1 WLQEFYAKKELN
13 PPTPTFPFKES
24 QLREIGQERP
34 TVREMLKWCQQNWC
48 IPSEIV
54 VEPGP
59 KSDPVIEKTKVEAIF
74 TKLINEQKVDLL
86 DDVDLLDEALRF
98 SFSELVEKTIEG
110 VKIISVEK
118 VEPAKE
124 NNGYINFKV
133 VGEEDGQ
140 KIAIG
145 ISIRQESSWQSV
157 TAGLKRLI
165 NYEKF
170 GLTRGC
176 LLRSKEINPSWS
188 AYAIVQKLRYELGGE
203 WVSLQEQDLKPLV
216 AACLIRNSAAEYEV
230 LPEELKAFL
239 EQNQTLEKNPLIKE
253 IMSKPSG
260 ELPEGLSPD
269 EMLIS
274 FPSSDDSDESDDSG
288 LTFI

>member
-1 WLQEFYAKKELN
+1 MANKIDQ
-13 PPTPTFPFKES
+13 
-24 QLREIGQERP
+24 
-34 TVREMLKWCQQNWC
+34 
-48 IPSEIV
+48 
-54 VEPGP
+54 
-59 KSDPVIEKTKVEAIF
+59 
-74 TKLINEQKVDLL
+74 L

-170 GLTRGC
+170 GLSRGC
-176 LLRSKEINPSWS
+176 LLRSKEISPNWS
-188 AYAIVQKLRYELGGE
+188 AYASVQTLRHELGGE

-216 AACLIRNSAAEYEV
+216 AACLIRNSSTEYEV
-230 LPEELKAFL
+230 SIDDLRLFL
-239 EQNQTLEKNPLIKE
+239 EQGRILEDNSLIQKVLQ
-253 IMSKPSG
+253 KPSG
-260 ELPEGLSPD
+260 QIPEQLLNEDMFADAVFSAD
-269 EMLIS
+269 EE
-274 FPSSDDSDESDDSG
+274 DSNLLESDNSD
-288 LTFI
+288 LTHFI